1 MTSCFKHGLEPCFAL
16 KAASL
21 MGNANSERAMAAE
34 DFGVKASTGT
44 RDRTGTEA
52 GTSTPLEHQTPGI
65 LVN

>member
-1 MTSCFKHGLEPCFAL
+1 
-16 KAASL
+16 

-34 DFGVKASTGT
+34 DFGVKASTGA

-65 LVN
+65 PVS